1 MNHYLKDRE
10 ETVSNTCAIMGQHYE
25 HLYTHLIFYTTTN
38 TTFLVLVYDILNR
51 SK

>member
-25 HLYTHLIFYTTTN
+25 HLYTHLIFYTTS
-38 TTFLVLVYDILNR
+38 FLVLVYDILNR
-51 SK
+51 CK